1 MTPRPIFIVGS
12 GRSGTSVLTWAIG
25 QHPNIIVTPETN
37 WLTALA
43 SYIEAFYDIGLAPAP
58 TGHLSRWNVSKE
70 QFLQEFGLA
79 VDGIILRT
87 FEARFHDRQ
96 KNLSKAMEKKGLAW
110 FRSLDDPKT
119 RWVDGTPSST
129 GYVGVL
135 ARMFPEARFINLVR
149 NPAKVVQSWMG
160 ASFRHADL
168 AKARELVTHIYH
180 SQKAGYL
187 THAAFGN
194 RTKRV
199 ILEHVSADPERA
211 MRGIMEFL
219 GEDYSS
225 DCLKPLTEKINSSGQ
240 ATDAVLAE
248 FASIAD
254 FEPMTA
260 MASWY
265 RSAQDENWQLEN
277 NAGAAEDELALYAR
291 YKIPIPP
298 LG

>member
-43 SYIEAFYDIGLAPAP
+43 SYLEAFHDIGMAPAP
-58 TGHLSRWNVSKE
+58 TGHLSRWNISKQ
-70 QFLQEFGLA
+70 QFLLEFGLA

-87 FEARFHDRQ
+87 FEARFPDRQ
-96 KNLSKAMEKKGLAW
+96 KSLGKAMEQKGLAW

-129 GYVGVL
+129 GYAGVL
-135 ARMFPEARFINLVR
+135 GRMFPKARFINLVR
-149 NPAKVVQSWMG
+149 DPVKVVQSWMG

-168 AKARELVTHIYH
+168 AEARELVAHVYH

-187 THAAFGN
+187 THGAFSD

-199 ILEHVSADPERA
+199 IMEDLTADPEGV

-219 GEDYSS
+219 GEDYSP
-225 DCLKPLTEKINSSGQ
+225 DCVKPLAEKINSSGEVKS
-240 ATDAVLAE
+240 AVLAE
-248 FASIAD
+248 FAGIAD
-254 FEPMTA
+254 FKPMA
-260 MASWY
+260 EMVSWY
-265 RSAQDENWQLEN
+265 RSAQDENWRLESDSR
-277 NAGAAEDELALYAR
+277 AAEGALADYAR
-291 YKIPIPP
+291 YKIPIPVSR
-298 LG
+298 